1 MGNKRKRPAKDN
13 PTRAKSSPQQPSS
26 ISSPHLKANGNQAP
40 STAETSHPVISLY
53 YRQVVTLRQYIL
65 QRIPKSSKSRRR
77 RIAAVRGGD
86 GNVAGNLDDPGTG
99 KTQDRDLA
107 NILDTTLVG
116 IWKELPPTQSQTRRR
131 DFVAF
136 SQAQS
141 AAATQLG
148 TDTGPASPQSEVR

>member
-1 MGNKRKRPAKDN
+1 MGKKRKRPAKDN
-13 PTRAKSSPQQPSS
+13 SKRVKSSPQQPSS
-26 ISSPHLKANGNQAP
+26 ISSHHLKANGNEAP

-77 RIAAVRGGD
+77 RIAAVCGGD
-86 GNVAGNLDDPGTG
+86 GAGSLDDPGTG
-99 KTQDRDLA
+99 KTQNRDLA

-141 AAATQLG
+141 AAASQLG